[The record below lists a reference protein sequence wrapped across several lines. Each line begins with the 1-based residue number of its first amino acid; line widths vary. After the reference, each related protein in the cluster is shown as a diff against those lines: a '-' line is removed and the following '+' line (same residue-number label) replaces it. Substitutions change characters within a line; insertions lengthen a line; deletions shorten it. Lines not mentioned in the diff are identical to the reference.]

1 MIDFTMAQI
10 HPTAIVDPAAQLGE
24 GVSVGPYSIVGP
36 QVVLGDGVELK
47 SHVVVD
53 GKTTIGQGTRIFPF
67 ASIGMQPQDL
77 KYKGEESV
85 LEIGEQVIIREHV
98 TVNPGTEGGGMITRV
113 GSHVMLAIGAH
124 VAHDCIIGDYC
135 LVMNHVLLGG
145 HVVIGD
151 HAVLGGGSAVH
162 QFARI
167 GKHAMIGGLSGVEN
181 DVIPFGTVMGNRARL
196 EGLNILG
203 MKRRGF
209 NRDDIHAARHAY
221 KALFLGDEG
230 VMADRIAL
238 VKETYG
244 SSIAVQDILAFIEGE
259 GSRRLCRPSAASS
272 QQADGGDAS

>member
-1 MIDFTMAQI
+1 MAQI

-24 GVSVGPYSIVGP
+24 AVIIGPYSVVGP
-36 QVVLGDGVELK
+36 DVVLGDGVELK

-53 GKTTIGQGTRIFPF
+53 GKTTVGAGTRIFPF
-67 ASIGMQPQDL
+67 ASVGMQPQDL
-77 KYKGEESV
+77 KYKGENSI
-85 LEIGEQVIIREHV
+85 LEIGSNVIIREHV
-98 TVNPGTEGGGMITRV
+98 TVNPGTEGGGMVTRV
-113 GSHVMLAIGAH
+113 GNNVMLAIGAH

-145 HVVIGD
+145 HVVIGE

-209 NRDDIHAARHAY
+209 SRDDIHAVRHAY
-221 KALFLGDEG
+221 KDLFLGEGG
-230 VMADRIAL
+230 VMADRIAA
-238 VKETYG
+238 VTQAYG
-244 SSIAVQDILAFIEGE
+244 DSAAVQDILTFIGGE
-259 GSRRLCRPSAASS
+259 GSRRLCRPSSS
-272 QQADGGDAS
+272 GAQADGGDDS